1 MHRSVFALALLV
13 TLLGTPAGAAEPV
26 FFDAEIH
33 ALGAPAPDLERAFAE
48 ILERD
53 DGPAW
58 VAYTVP
64 MIGRDRSMCCG
75 GSSVSR
81 QRHADGMSRQR
92 RADGICALERSGDC
106 YVNREGGAGDAGEL
120 RVLLRIH
127 DRRLTEIRAFSS
139 DCRLDA
145 GGLPVYV
152 WQGIEPRQSL
162 DLLVERARVGGGE
175 VAEGALV
182 AVAHHGAADVD
193 RLLEQ
198 VARGELLPRLEEE
211 AVFWLGEARGTG
223 GFEVLERLRHDVRD
237 TEVLEH
243 IAFALHL
250 SEAPGA
256 LPALIDMARTDSQSD
271 VRGTAL
277 FWLSQ
282 QAGEQAAAAIAEA
295 SEEDPDFEVKER
307 AIFALSQLPPDRGV
321 PLLIRYARTH
331 DSREI
336 RKKAMFWLGQTEDPR
351 ALDFFEEI
359 LTPPQKAE
367 PSARLSGPSPPS

>member
-1 MHRSVFALALLV
+1 MYRTTICLVLLPFVLSVPGS
-13 TLLGTPAGAAEPV
+13 GT
-26 FFDAEIH
+26 DAET
-33 ALGAPAPDLERAFAE
+33 AFVNAEVRSLGSPAPDLDRAFATL
-48 ILERD
+48 LERE

-64 MIGRDRSMCCG
+64 MVDSRRSLCCG
-75 GSSVSR
+75 GCR
-81 QRHADGMSRQR
+81 GGLPMSRQR
-92 RADGICALERSGDC
+92 RADEACSLEGSSDC
-106 YVNREGGAGDAGEL
+106 FVHRDDEGTVGGEL

-127 DRRLTEIRAFSS
+127 EQRLTEIRAFSS
-139 DCRLDA
+139 GCRLDA
-145 GGLPVYV
+145 GGLPVYI
-152 WQGIEPRQSL
+152 WEGIEPRQSL
-162 DLLVERARVGGGE
+162 DLLIVRAQAGSKDL
-175 VAEGALV
+175 AEGALF
-182 AVAHHGAADVD
+182 AVAHHGFVEVD
-193 RLLEQ
+193 RILEQ
-198 VARGELLPRLEEE
+198 VARGELLRRLEEE
-211 AVFWLGEARGTG
+211 AVFWLGEARGIS
-223 GFEVLERLRHDVRD
+223 GFEVLERLRYEIRDTDVR
-237 TEVLEH
+237 EH

-256 LPALIDMARTDSQSD
+256 LPALIDMAREDSNGD

-282 QAGEQAAAAIAEA
+282 QAGEQAVATIAEA
-295 SEEDPDFEVKER
+295 GEEDPDLDVKER

-359 LTPPQKAE
+359 LT
-367 PSARLSGPSPPS
+367 R

>member
-1 MHRSVFALALLV
+1 MRQSVFALALLA
-13 TLLGTPAGAAEPV
+13 TLLSAPAGATEPI

-33 ALGAPAPDLERAFAE
+33 TLGAPIPNLERAFSAL
-48 ILERD
+48 LEND

-64 MIGRDRSMCCG
+64 MVAGRQMLCCGSGPSMC
-75 GSSVSR
+75 S
-81 QRHADGMSRQR
+81 
-92 RADGICALERSGDC
+92 LERSGDC
-106 YVNREGGAGDAGEL
+106 FVNRGEEGDAPGEL

-152 WQGIEPRQSL
+152 WDAIAPRQSL
-162 DLLVERARVGGGE
+162 DFLIARANAGSE
-175 VAEGALV
+175 DMAEGALV
-182 AVAHHGAADVD
+182 AAAHHGDGEAD
-193 RLLEQ
+193 RILERI
-198 VARGELLPRLEEE
+198 ARGDLVPRLEEE
-211 AVFWLGEARGTG
+211 AVFWLGEARGAS
-223 GFEVLERLRHDVRD
+223 GFEVLERLRHEIRD
-237 TEVLEH
+237 TDVLEH

-256 LPALIDMARTDSQSD
+256 LPALIEMARQDSSSD

-282 QAGEQAAAAIAEA
+282 QAGEQATAAIAEA
-295 SEEDPDFEVKER
+295 SQEDPDLEVKER

-321 PLLIRYARTH
+321 PLLIRYAQTH
-331 DSREI
+331 DSQEI

-359 LTPPQKAE
+359 LT
-367 PSARLSGPSPPS
+367 R

>member
-1 MHRSVFALALLV
+1 MHRSKIHIVLLSALLGV
-13 TLLGTPAGAAEPV
+13 LASASGAAEPA
-26 FFDAEIH
+26 FFNAEIH
-33 ALGAPAPDLERAFAE
+33 PMGTPTPGLTRAFAAL
-48 ILERD
+48 LERE

-58 VAYTVP
+58 AAYTVP
-64 MIGRDRSMCCG
+64 MVAGRRSLCCCCG
-75 GSSVSR
+75 SSTVHPKGGSRGCS
-81 QRHADGMSRQR
+81 
-92 RADGICALERSGDC
+92 LERSGDSFI
-106 YVNREGGAGDAGEL
+106 NRGSEPEGDGRL
-120 RVLLRIH
+120 RVLLRFH

-145 GGLPVYV
+145 SGLPVYL
-152 WQGIEPRQSL
+152 WEGALPRQSL
-162 DLLVERARVGGGE
+162 DLLIGHAQAGNEE
-175 VAEGALV
+175 AEGALF
-182 AVAHHGAADVD
+182 AVAYHATTEAD
-193 RLLEQ
+193 RILEQ
-198 VARGELLPRLEEE
+198 VARGDLVPRLEEE

-223 GFEVLERLRHDVRD
+223 GFEVLERLRREIRD

-256 LPALIDMARTDSQSD
+256 LPALIDMARRDPSGD

-282 QAGEQAAAAIAEA
+282 QAGEQATAAIAEA
-295 SEEDPDFEVKER
+295 GEQDPDLEVKER

-321 PLLIRYARTH
+321 PLLIRYAQTH

-359 LTPPQKAE
+359 LM
-367 PSARLSGPSPPS
+367 R